1 MVLDQLKPQEEST
14 RTVSNLFLDVVV
26 EQPKPKEES
35 IAASNFVGISEL
47 QKTDRHNLLVNDI
60 FRQISLSKLI
70 NRSTRFL
77 NLSFYYY

>member
-14 RTVSNLFLDVVV
+14 KIVSNLFLDVVV

-47 QKTDRHNLLVNDI
+47 QKTDRYILLVNDI
-60 FRQISLSKLI
+60 FRFK
-70 NRSTRFL
+70 
-77 NLSFYYY
+77 